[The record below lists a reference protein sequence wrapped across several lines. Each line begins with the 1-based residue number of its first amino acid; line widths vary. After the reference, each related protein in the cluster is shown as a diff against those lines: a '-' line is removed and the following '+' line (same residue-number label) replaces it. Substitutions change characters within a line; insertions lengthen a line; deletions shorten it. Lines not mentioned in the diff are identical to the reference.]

1 MTLSVPIDQ
10 FAEAVRRVLGQ
21 DDAYVA
27 PAESG
32 SIATAFSVV
41 KKIRLVSS
49 SPEPADRLC
58 EILRSA
64 NLKVQGGQ
72 WVAPEEALPSEVH
85 TPTYIAAIAYA
96 TGHTQPG
103 IWVDA
108 FPSLPT
114 QAQALRSLFDEFK
127 ETGEIADDVAFEE
140 FVRQANPTVVIV
152 SPTELRSFAD
162 SKES

>member
-10 FAEAVRRVLGQ
+10 FAEAVLRVLGQ
-21 DDAYVA
+21 DDAFVA
-27 PAESG
+27 PTESG
-32 SIATAFSVV
+32 AIATAFSVV
-41 KKIRLVSS
+41 KKIRLISS
-49 SPEPADRLC
+49 SPESADKLC
-58 EILRSA
+58 EILRAS
-64 NLKVQGGQ
+64 NLKVQQGQ

-85 TPTYIAAIAYA
+85 KPTYVVAVAYS

-103 IWVDA
+103 VWVDA

-127 ETGEIADDVAFEE
+127 ETGEVADDVAFEE

-152 SPTELRSFAD
+152 SPTELVSFAD
-162 SKES
+162 SKEG